1 MIPARLKLLLFNL
14 LFSIPVICFS
24 QGPGTSTNTD
34 VNGSGVYMQ
43 VFRPYNYL
51 TGLHPLV
58 IEGKGAGEAY
68 TFNMTPLSLGDFGK
82 NYGWTGRY
90 VNDAKGG
97 VTSTV
102 YVVTIHDGA
111 TTSLIKTAIT
121 WAKANLP
128 GVDTT
133 QMIYTGWSLAGGAGL
148 DIMASDTIGL
158 GSTGRRLS
166 AVVLAAPVAPSSG
179 TFVSQ
184 IYPGLNKVHIPLF
197 MLDATNDGNSN
208 TNIVTS
214 GLLGAKQ
221 GGGLSAT
228 PEVKYYFPN
237 TNNTTY
243 QSTGG
248 HQAAQRMM
256 NDTTVGS
263 KNVFLDSS
271 NFTGHT
277 NPNATV
283 SVRNLMEQALAYSKG
298 AGNIPPVANTGS
310 NQTITLPT
318 STGTLNGTGS
328 TDADGTITTYA
339 WVKLSGPSTYTITS
353 ASSASTTA
361 TGLVAGTYVFQLTV
375 TDNNSATSS
384 ATVQIQ
390 VNASSTPPTAVVT
403 ANQTVTLPVDSAFIA
418 DIGSHGNGGPTIVG
432 WSFTY
437 VSGPVGAWIYSYASS
452 STKIYNLMQ
461 GVYVFKLTVTD
472 NNGNTG
478 SANTQVTVS
487 GGVPS
492 CITNTSPA
500 DGAVLLTP
508 TTATVSWNTSAV
520 ATSYDVYR
528 AGVFIANTTNTFY
541 GFTGLAASTSY
552 SWYVVPKNATGD
564 ATGCSGSATSF
575 TTQTPPTIGTRT
587 EVHIKRIIRTQ

>member
-1 MIPARLKLLLFNL
+1 MGKSSMKIIATILFFIPLLA
-14 LFSIPVICFS
+14 VS
-24 QGPGTSTNTD
+24 QGPGTSVLVD
-34 VNGSGVYMQ
+34 MNGSFRYAQ
-43 VFRPYNYL
+43 VFKPYNYL

-58 IEGKGAGEAY
+58 IEAKGSGEAN
-68 TFNMTPLSLGDFGK
+68 TLNLTPLSLGDFGK

-102 YVVTIHDGA
+102 YVVTIHEAA
-111 TTSLIKTAIT
+111 TTGLIKLAIS

-133 QMIYTGWSLAGGAGL
+133 QMIYNGWSLAGGAGL

-197 MLDATNDGNSN
+197 IMDATNDNNSS

-271 NFTGHT
+271 NFTGHI

-298 AGNIPPVANTGS
+298 AGNIPPVANAGS

-318 STGTLNGTGS
+318 STGVLDARGS

-339 WVKLSGPSTYTITS
+339 WIKLSGPATGTIAS
-353 ASSASTTA
+353 ASSNNTTA
-361 TGLVAGTYVFQLTV
+361 TGLVAGTYVFQVTV

-390 VNASSTPPTAVVT
+390 VNASSTPPTAIVT
-403 ANQTVTLPVDSAFIA
+403 VNQTITLPVDSAFIA
-418 DIGSHGNGGPTIVG
+418 DIGSHGNGGPTLVG

-437 VSGPVGAWIYSYASS
+437 VSGPVGAWIYGYASS
-452 STKIYNLMQ
+452 STWIYNLMQ

-472 NNGNTG
+472 SNGNTG
-478 SANTQVTVS
+478 SANTTVTVS
-487 GGVPS
+487 GGVPA
-492 CITNTSPA
+492 CATNISPA
-500 DGAVLLTP
+500 DAAVLLTP
-508 TTATVSWNTSAV
+508 TTATVTWSSSAV

-528 AGVFIANTTNTFY
+528 GGVLITNTTSTFY
-541 GFTGLAASTSY
+541 GFTGLSASTSY

-564 ATGCSGSATSF
+564 ATGCSGSATTF
-575 TTQTPPTIGTRT
+575 TTQTPPTIGTRAN
-587 EVHIKRIIRTQ
+587 VVYKKVIKAN